1 LPVEP
6 AVRAGLSGKSYQMKR
21 KRNSLILSFRPYE
34 LQLKHVFTIATFSR
48 STTPVVLTNIDYE
61 GFKGYGEASMPPYL
75 GESQK
80 GVMEFL
86 SGVDLTQFNDPLK
99 IEDILAYING
109 LAPGNYA
116 AKASVDIALHDL
128 AGKLK
133 GIPCHRMWGV
143 NPEDAPYT
151 SMTIG
156 IDKPEVIRQKVKETD
171 GFRILKIKL
180 GGGNDREMINSVRDV
195 TDKPLCVDVN
205 RGWTDLHYAL
215 DMAGWLHERNVLFI
229 EQPLPE
235 DRTDDL
241 ALLTQS
247 SPLPI
252 VADEG
257 IKTVADLLKWKDLYS
272 AVNIKLMKCGG
283 LAEAYKMIQAAK
295 SAKMRIMIGCMT
307 ETSCGVAAAAQLSP
321 FAEWADLDGN
331 VLISN
336 DIYDGAELVGGKIS
350 LNESPGIGI
359 VEKTGAL

>member
-1 LPVEP
+1 
-6 AVRAGLSGKSYQMKR
+6 MKR
-21 KRNSLILSFRPYE
+21 YRNLPKLSYRPYE
-34 LQLKHVFTIATFSR
+34 LHLKHIFTIATYSR
-48 STTPVVLTNIDYE
+48 SFTPVVLTTIDYE
-61 GFKGYGEASMPPYL
+61 GYRGYGEASMPQYL

-80 GVMEFL
+80 SVMDFL
-86 SGVDLTQFNDPLK
+86 SRVDISQFNDPSR
-99 IEDILAYING
+99 IDDILLYING

-128 AGKLK
+128 VGKMK
-133 GIPCHRMWGV
+133 GIPCYTMWGV
-143 NPEDAPYT
+143 NPEDAPFT

-156 IDKPEVIRQKVKETD
+156 IDTPAVVREKVKEAD
-171 GFRILKIKL
+171 RFRILKIKL
-180 GGGNDREMINSVRDV
+180 GGGNDKEMINSVREV

-205 RGWTDLHYAL
+205 RGWTDLQYAL
-215 DMAGWLHERNVLFI
+215 DMTGWLHERNVLFI

-235 DRTDDL
+235 DRIDDL
-241 ALLTQS
+241 ARLTRK

-257 IKTVADLLKWKDLYS
+257 IKTVADLIKYRDLYS

-336 DIYDGAELVGGKIS
+336 DLYDGADLVEGKIS
-350 LNESPGIGI
+350 LNERPGIGI
-359 VEKTGAL
+359 IEKSCIG